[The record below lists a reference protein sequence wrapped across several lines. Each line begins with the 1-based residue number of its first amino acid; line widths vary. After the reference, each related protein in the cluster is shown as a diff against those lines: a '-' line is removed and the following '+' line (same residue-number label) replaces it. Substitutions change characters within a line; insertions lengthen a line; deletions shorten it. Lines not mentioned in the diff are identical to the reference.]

1 MNTQLTFKRGAIV
14 AAIVAA
20 AGLAW
25 YQVSGASAPQ
35 TAQEGSA
42 PAEAAQAAQAKAS
55 AARSSRPA
63 LSVQAVRPEQ
73 ASWPLEIS
81 ANGAIAAWQE
91 AVVGAELAGLR
102 LDAVLVNV
110 GDRVRKGQVLA
121 TLASEAVRADIQT
134 AQASLQEA
142 QALAAEARSNADR
155 ARSLRAADAISA
167 QEAQRSLTS
176 EQTALARVESA
187 KAQLAAQELRGR
199 QTRVVAPDDGV
210 ISSRSAT
217 VGAVVQPG
225 LELFRLIRQG
235 RLEWRAELP
244 SADLVRVQPGMKAVA
259 TPPGGQAVEGR
270 VRMVAPTVDG
280 GTRNGIV
287 YVDLPASAVQAGAR
301 AGMFAAGK
309 VAVGQ
314 AGGLT
319 VPQTAVLLR
328 DGFSYVF
335 VLEGAPSG
343 QPAAQASVRQLKVK
357 VGRRQGDRIEVTEG
371 LKEGVQVVAAG
382 VAFLADGDTVR
393 VVAGAQV
400 KNQVKDRT

>member
-42 PAEAAQAAQAKAS
+42 PAEGAQADQAKAS

>member
-1 MNTQLTFKRGAIV
+1 MNTNLTFKRGAVV
-14 AAIVAA
+14 AAVIA
-20 AGLAW
+20 AGCLVW
-25 YQVSGASAPQ
+25 YQSSRASAKPEASAP
-35 TAQEGSA
+35 S
-42 PAEAAQAAQAKAS
+42 EAAEAAQAKAS
-55 AARSSRPA
+55 AARSARPS
-63 LSVQAVRPEQ
+63 LSVQVVRPEQ
-73 ASWPLEIS
+73 ANWPLELT

-91 AVVGAELAGLR
+91 AVVGAELSGLR

-110 GDRVRKGQVLA
+110 GDRVRKGQLLA
-121 TLASEAVRADIQT
+121 SLASEAVRADIQN

-142 QALAAEARSNADR
+142 QALAAEAKSNADR
-155 ARSLRAADAISA
+155 ARNLRAADAISA

-210 ISSRSAT
+210 ISARSAT

-225 LELFRLIRQG
+225 VELFRLIRQS

-244 SADLVRVQPGMKAVA
+244 STDLGRVQPGMKAVA
-259 TPPGGQAVEGR
+259 TPPGGQPVEGR

-280 GTRNGIV
+280 GTRNGLV
-287 YVDLPASAVQAGAR
+287 YVDLPASATQAGAR
-301 AGMFAAGK
+301 AGMFASGK
-309 VAVGQ
+309 LAVGQ

-335 VLEGAPSG
+335 VLEGRQAD
-343 QPAAQASVRQLKVK
+343 QASVRQVKVK
-357 VGRRQGDRIEVTEG
+357 VGRRQGERIEVIEG
-371 LKEGVQVVAAG
+371 LKDGVQVVAAG
-382 VAFLADGDTVR
+382 VAFLADGDVVR
-393 VVAGAQV
+393 VVGG
-400 KNQVKDRT
+400 RS

>member
-1 MNTQLTFKRGAIV
+1 MNTQLTFKRGAVV
-14 AAIVAA
+14 AAIVALG
-20 AGLAW
+20 GLAW
-25 YQVSGASAPQ
+25 YQSSRASAK
-35 TAQEGSA
+35 QEA
-42 PAEAAQAAQAKAS
+42 PAPSAAAVAAEAKAS
-55 AARSSRPA
+55 AARSARPS
-63 LSVQAVRPEQ
+63 LSVQVVRPEQ
-73 ASWPLEIS
+73 ANWPLELS

-91 AVVGAELAGLR
+91 AVVGAELSGLR
-102 LDAVLVNV
+102 LDTVLVNV
-110 GDRVRKGQVLA
+110 GERVRRGQVLA
-121 TLASEAVRADIQT
+121 TLASEAVRADIHS

-142 QALAAEARSNADR
+142 QALAAEAKSNADR
-155 ARSLRAADAISA
+155 ARNLRAADAISA

-210 ISSRSAT
+210 ISARSAT

-225 LELFRLIRQG
+225 VELFRLIRQS

-244 SADLVRVQPGMKAVA
+244 SAELLRVQPGMKAVA
-259 TPPGGQAVEGR
+259 TPPGGQPVEGR

-287 YVDLPASAVQAGAR
+287 YVDLPASAAQAGAR

-309 VAVGQ
+309 LAVGQ

-335 VLEGAPSG
+335 VVEG
-343 QPAAQASVRQLKVK
+343 QQAAQASVRQVKVK
-357 VGRRQGDRIEVTEG
+357 VGRRQGERIEVIEG
-371 LKEGVQVVAAG
+371 LKDGVQVVAAG

-393 VVAGAQV
+393 VVGG
-400 KNQVKDRT
+400 RS

>member
-1 MNTQLTFKRGAIV
+1 MKTQLTFKRGAV
-14 AAIVAA
+14 AAAIVAV
-20 AGLAW
+20 GCLVW
-25 YQVSGASAPQ
+25 YQSSRASAK
-35 TAQEGSA
+35 QESSA
-42 PAEAAQAAQAKAS
+42 PSAAAVAAEAKAS
-55 AARSSRPA
+55 AARSARPA
-63 LSVQAVRPEQ
+63 LSVEVVRPEQ
-73 ASWPLEIS
+73 ASWALELS

-91 AVVGAELAGLR
+91 AVVGAELSGLR
-102 LDAVLVNV
+102 LDTVLVNV
-110 GDRVRKGQVLA
+110 GERVRKGQVLA
-121 TLASEAVRADIQT
+121 TLASEAVRADIQS

-142 QALAAEARSNADR
+142 QALAAEAKSNADR
-155 ARSLRAADAISA
+155 ARNLRAADAISA

-187 KAQLAAQELRGR
+187 KAQLAAQALRGR

-210 ISSRSAT
+210 ISARSAT

-225 LELFRLIRQG
+225 VELFRLIRQS

-259 TPPGGQAVEGR
+259 TPPGGQPVEGR

-287 YVDLPASAVQAGAR
+287 YVDLPASATQAGAR

-309 VAVGQ
+309 LAVGQ
-314 AGGLT
+314 AAGLT

-335 VLEGAPSG
+335 VVDE
-343 QPAAQASVRQLKVK
+343 QRSVRQVKVK
-357 VGRRQGDRIEVTEG
+357 VGRRQGDRIEVLDG
-371 LKEGVQVVAAG
+371 LKDGVQVVAAG

-393 VVAGAQV
+393 VVGG
-400 KNQVKDRT
+400 RS

>member
-1 MNTQLTFKRGAIV
+1 MNTQLTFKRGAVV
-14 AAIVAA
+14 AAIVALG
-20 AGLAW
+20 GLAW
-25 YQVSGASAPQ
+25 YQTSRASAK
-35 TAQEGSA
+35 QEA
-42 PAEAAQAAQAKAS
+42 PAPSAAAVAAEAKAS
-55 AARSSRPA
+55 AARSARPA
-63 LSVQAVRPEQ
+63 LSVQVVRPEQ
-73 ASWPLEIS
+73 ANWALELS

-91 AVVGAELAGLR
+91 AVVGAELSGLR

-121 TLASEAVRADIQT
+121 TLAGEAVRADIQN

-142 QALAAEARSNADR
+142 QALAAEAKSNADR
-155 ARSLRAADAISA
+155 ARNLRAADAISA

-210 ISSRSAT
+210 ISARSAT
-217 VGAVVQPG
+217 VGAVAQPG
-225 LELFRLIRQG
+225 VELFRLIRQS

-244 SADLVRVQPGMKAVA
+244 SADLLRVQPGMKAVA
-259 TPPGGQAVEGR
+259 TPPGGQPVEGR

-287 YVDLPASAVQAGAR
+287 YVDLPASATQAGAR

-335 VLEGAPSG
+335 VVE
-343 QPAAQASVRQLKVK
+343 AQKSVRQVKVK
-357 VGRRQGDRIEVTEG
+357 VGRRQGERVEVLEG

-393 VVAGAQV
+393 VVGG
-400 KNQVKDRT
+400 RS

>member
-1 MNTQLTFKRGAIV
+1 
-14 AAIVAA
+14 
-20 AGLAW
+20 
-25 YQVSGASAPQ
+25 
-35 TAQEGSA
+35 
-42 PAEAAQAAQAKAS
+42 
-55 AARSSRPA
+55 
-63 LSVQAVRPEQ
+63 
-73 ASWPLEIS
+73 
-81 ANGAIAAWQE
+81 
-91 AVVGAELAGLR
+91 
-102 LDAVLVNV
+102 
-110 GDRVRKGQVLA
+110 
-121 TLASEAVRADIQT
+121 VRADIQN

-142 QALAAEARSNADR
+142 QALAAEAKSNADR
-155 ARSLRAADAISA
+155 ARNLRAADAISA
-167 QEAQRSLTS
+167 QEAQRSLTA

-210 ISSRSAT
+210 ISARSAT

-225 LELFRLIRQG
+225 VELFRLIRQS

-259 TPPGGQAVEGR
+259 TPPGGQPVEGR

-287 YVDLPASAVQAGAR
+287 YVDLPASATQAGAR
-301 AGMFAAGK
+301 AGMFASGK
-309 VAVGQ
+309 LAVGQ

-335 VLEGAPSG
+335 VVE
-343 QPAAQASVRQLKVK
+343 AQQAVRQVKVK
-357 VGRRQGDRIEVTEG
+357 VGRRQGERIEVLEGLTEG
-371 LKEGVQVVAAG
+371 AQVVAAG

-393 VVAGAQV
+393 VVGG
-400 KNQVKDRT
+400 RS

>member
-1 MNTQLTFKRGAIV
+1 MNTQLTFKRGALV
-14 AAIVAA
+14 AAIVALG
-20 AGLAW
+20 GLAW
-25 YQVSGASAPQ
+25 YQSSRASAK
-35 TAQEGSA
+35 QEA
-42 PAEAAQAAQAKAS
+42 PAPSAAAVAAEAKAS
-55 AARSSRPA
+55 AARSARPA
-63 LSVQAVRPEQ
+63 LSVQVVRPEQ
-73 ASWPLEIS
+73 ASWPLELS

-91 AVVGAELAGLR
+91 AVVGAELSGLR

-121 TLASEAVRADIQT
+121 TLVSEAVTADIQS
-134 AQASLQEA
+134 AKASLQEA
-142 QALAAEARSNADR
+142 QALAAEAKSNADR
-155 ARSLRAADAISA
+155 ARHLRAADAISA
-167 QEAQRSLTS
+167 QEAQRSLTA

-210 ISSRSAT
+210 ISARSAT
-217 VGAVVQPG
+217 VGAVAQPG
-225 LELFRLIRQG
+225 VELFRLIRQS

-244 SADLVRVQPGMKAVA
+244 SADLLRVQPGMKAVA
-259 TPPGGQAVEGR
+259 TPPGGQPVEGR

-287 YVDLPASAVQAGAR
+287 YVDLPASATQAGAR

-335 VLEGAPSG
+335 VVE
-343 QPAAQASVRQLKVK
+343 AQQAVRQVKVK
-357 VGRRQGDRIEVTEG
+357 VGRRQGERIEVLEG
-371 LKEGVQVVAAG
+371 LKEGAQVVAAG

-393 VVAGAQV
+393 VVGG
-400 KNQVKDRT
+400 RS

>member
-210 ISSRSAT
+210 LSSRSAT

>member
-1 MNTQLTFKRGAIV
+1 MNTQLTFKRGAVV
-14 AAIVAA
+14 AAIVALG
-20 AGLAW
+20 GLAW
-25 YQVSGASAPQ
+25 YQTSRASAK
-35 TAQEGSA
+35 QEA
-42 PAEAAQAAQAKAS
+42 PAPSAAAVAAEAKAS
-55 AARSSRPA
+55 AARSARPA
-63 LSVQAVRPEQ
+63 LSVQVVRAEQ
-73 ASWPLEIS
+73 ANWPLELS

-91 AVVGAELAGLR
+91 AVVGAELSGLR

-110 GDRVRKGQVLA
+110 GDRVRKGQLLA
-121 TLASEAVRADIQT
+121 TLASEAVRADIQN

-142 QALAAEARSNADR
+142 QALAAEAKSNADR
-155 ARSLRAADAISA
+155 ARHLREADAISA

-187 KAQLAAQELRGR
+187 KAQLAAQALRGR

-210 ISSRSAT
+210 ISARSAT

-225 LELFRLIRQG
+225 VELFRLIRQS

-244 SADLVRVQPGMKAVA
+244 SADLLRVQPGMKAVA
-259 TPPGGQAVEGR
+259 TPPGGQPVEGR

-287 YVDLPASAVQAGAR
+287 YVDLPASAGQAGAR
-301 AGMFAAGK
+301 AGMFAPGK

-335 VLEGAPSG
+335 VLEGAQSG
-343 QPAAQASVRQLKVK
+343 QQAAQASVRQLKVK
-357 VGRRQGDRIEVTEG
+357 VGRRQGERIEVLEG

-393 VVAGAQV
+393 VVGG
-400 KNQVKDRT
+400 RS

>member
-1 MNTQLTFKRGAIV
+1 MNTNLTFKRGAVV

-20 AGLAW
+20 GGLAW
-25 YQVSGASAPQ
+25 YQSSRASDQPQ
-35 TAQEGSA
+35 AASPSA
-42 PAEAAQAAQAKAS
+42 ASVAAQAKAS
-55 AARSSRPA
+55 AARSARPS
-63 LSVQAVRPEQ
+63 LSVQVARPVQ
-73 ASWPLEIS
+73 ADWPLELS

-91 AVVGAELAGLR
+91 AVVGAELSGLR

-110 GDRVRKGQVLA
+110 GDRVRRGQVLA
-121 TLASEAVRADIQT
+121 TLASEAVRADIQN

-142 QALAAEARSNADR
+142 QALAAEAKSNADR
-155 ARSLRAADAISA
+155 ARNLRAADAISA

-187 KAQLAAQELRGR
+187 KAQLAAQALRGR
-199 QTRVVAPDDGV
+199 QTRVLAPDDGV
-210 ISSRSAT
+210 ISSRTAT
-217 VGAVVQPG
+217 VGTVVQPG
-225 LELFRLIRQG
+225 LELFRLIRQS

-244 SADLVRVQPGMKAVA
+244 SADLGRVQPGMKAVA
-259 TPPGGQAVEGR
+259 TPPGGQPVEGR

-280 GTRNGIV
+280 GTRNGLV
-287 YVDLPASAVQAGAR
+287 YVDLPASAAQAGAR

-309 VAVGQ
+309 LAVGQ

-335 VLEGAPSG
+335 VLEGVPPG
-343 QPAAQASVRQLKVK
+343 QQASVRQVKVK
-357 VGRRQGDRIEVTEG
+357 VGRRQGERIEVLEG
-371 LKEGVQVVAAG
+371 LKQGAQVVAAG

-393 VVAGAQV
+393 VVGE
-400 KNQVKDRT
+400 RS

>member
-1 MNTQLTFKRGAIV
+1 MNTTLTFKRGALV

-20 AGLAW
+20 GGLAW
-25 YQVSGASAPQ
+25 YQSSRASDKQ
-35 TAQEGSA
+35 
-42 PAEAAQAAQAKAS
+42 EAAAPSAASVAAQAKAS
-55 AARSSRPA
+55 AARAARPS
-63 LSVQAVRPEQ
+63 LSVQVVRPEQ
-73 ASWPLEIS
+73 ANWPLELG

-91 AVVGAELAGLR
+91 AVVGAELSGLR

-121 TLASEAVRADIQT
+121 TLASEAVRADIQG
-134 AQASLQEA
+134 ALASLQEA
-142 QALAAEARSNADR
+142 EALAAEAKSNADR
-155 ARSLRAADAISA
+155 ARNLRSADAISA

-176 EQTALARVESA
+176 EQTALARVVSA

-225 LELFRLIRQG
+225 VELFRLIRQS

-244 SADLVRVQPGMKAVA
+244 SAELARVQPGMKAVA
-259 TPPGGQAVEGR
+259 TPPGGQAIEGR

-287 YVDLPASAVQAGAR
+287 YVDLPASAPQSGAR
-301 AGMFAAGK
+301 AGMFAPGK

-314 AGGLT
+314 AAGLT

-335 VLEGAPSG
+335 VLEGGAT
-343 QPAAQASVRQLKVK
+343 VRQVKVK
-357 VGRRQGDRIEVTEG
+357 VGRRQGDRIEVLDG
-371 LKEGVQVVAAG
+371 LKGGVQVVAAG

-393 VVAGAQV
+393 VVGAGA
-400 KNQVKDRT
+400 

>member
-1 MNTQLTFKRGAIV
+1 MNTNLTFKRGAVV

-20 AGLAW
+20 GGLAW
-25 YQVSGASAPQ
+25 YQSSRASDQPQ
-35 TAQEGSA
+35 AASPSA
-42 PAEAAQAAQAKAS
+42 ASVAAQAKAS
-55 AARSSRPA
+55 AARSARPS
-63 LSVQAVRPEQ
+63 LSVQVARPVQ
-73 ASWPLEIS
+73 ADWPLELS

-102 LDAVLVNV
+102 LDTVLVNV
-110 GDRVRKGQVLA
+110 GDRVRRGQVLA
-121 TLASEAVRADIQT
+121 TLASEAVRADIQN

-142 QALAAEARSNADR
+142 QALAAEAKSNADR
-155 ARSLRAADAISA
+155 ARNLRAADAISA

-210 ISSRSAT
+210 ISSRTAT
-217 VGAVVQPG
+217 VGTVVQPG
-225 LELFRLIRQG
+225 LELFRLIRQS

-244 SADLVRVQPGMKAVA
+244 SADLGRVQPGMKAVA
-259 TPPGGQAVEGR
+259 TPPGGKPVEGR

-280 GTRNGIV
+280 GTRNGLV
-287 YVDLPASAVQAGAR
+287 YVDLPASAAQAGAR

-309 VAVGQ
+309 LAVGQ

-343 QPAAQASVRQLKVK
+343 QQASVRQVKVK
-357 VGRRQGDRIEVTEG
+357 VGRRQGERIEVLEG
-371 LKEGVQVVAAG
+371 LKQGAQVVAAG

-393 VVAGAQV
+393 VVGE
-400 KNQVKDRT
+400 RS

>member
-1 MNTQLTFKRGAIV
+1 MNTNLTFKRGAVV

-20 AGLAW
+20 GGLAW
-25 YQVSGASAPQ
+25 YQSSRASDQPQ
-35 TAQEGSA
+35 AASPSA
-42 PAEAAQAAQAKAS
+42 ASVAAQAKAS
-55 AARSSRPA
+55 AARSARPS
-63 LSVQAVRPEQ
+63 LSVQVARPVQ
-73 ASWPLEIS
+73 ADWPLELS

-102 LDAVLVNV
+102 LDTVLVNV
-110 GDRVRKGQVLA
+110 GDRVRRGQVLA
-121 TLASEAVRADIQT
+121 TLASEAVRADIQN

-142 QALAAEARSNADR
+142 QALAAEAKSNADR
-155 ARSLRAADAISA
+155 ARNLRAADAISA

-210 ISSRSAT
+210 ISSRTAT
-217 VGAVVQPG
+217 VGTVVQPG
-225 LELFRLIRQG
+225 LELFRLIRQS

-244 SADLVRVQPGMKAVA
+244 SADLGRVQPGMKAVA
-259 TPPGGQAVEGR
+259 TPPGGQPVEGR

-280 GTRNGIV
+280 GTRNGLV
-287 YVDLPASAVQAGAR
+287 YVDLPASAAQAGAR

-309 VAVGQ
+309 LAVGQ

-343 QPAAQASVRQLKVK
+343 QQASVRQVKVK
-357 VGRRQGDRIEVTEG
+357 VGRRQGERIEVLEG
-371 LKEGVQVVAAG
+371 LKQGAQVVAAG

-393 VVAGAQV
+393 VVGE
-400 KNQVKDRT
+400 RS

>member
-1 MNTQLTFKRGAIV
+1 MNTQLTFKRGAVV
-14 AAIVAA
+14 AAIVALG
-20 AGLAW
+20 GLAW
-25 YQVSGASAPQ
+25 YQSSRASAK
-35 TAQEGSA
+35 QEA
-42 PAEAAQAAQAKAS
+42 PAPSAAAVAAEAKAS
-55 AARSSRPA
+55 AARSARPA
-63 LSVQAVRPEQ
+63 LSVQVVRPEQ
-73 ASWPLEIS
+73 ASWALELS
-81 ANGAIAAWQE
+81 ANGAIAPWQE
-91 AVVGAELAGLR
+91 AVVGAELSGLR

-110 GDRVRKGQVLA
+110 GDRVRRGQVLA
-121 TLASEAVRADIQT
+121 TLASEAVRADIQN

-142 QALAAEARSNADR
+142 QALAAEAKSNADR
-155 ARSLRAADAISA
+155 ARNLRAADAISA
-167 QEAQRSLTS
+167 QEAQRSLTA

-210 ISSRSAT
+210 ISARSAT

-225 LELFRLIRQG
+225 VELFRLIRQS

-259 TPPGGQAVEGR
+259 TPPGGQPVEGR

-287 YVDLPASAVQAGAR
+287 YVDLPASATQAGAR
-301 AGMFAAGK
+301 AGMFASGK
-309 VAVGQ
+309 LAVGQ

-335 VLEGAPSG
+335 VVE
-343 QPAAQASVRQLKVK
+343 AQQAVRQVKVK
-357 VGRRQGDRIEVTEG
+357 VGRRQGERIEVLEG
-371 LKEGVQVVAAG
+371 LKEGAQVVAAG

-393 VVAGAQV
+393 VVGG
-400 KNQVKDRT
+400 RS

>member
-1 MNTQLTFKRGAIV
+1 MNTNLTFKRGAV
-14 AAIVAA
+14 AAAIVAL
-20 AGLAW
+20 GCLAW
-25 YQVSGASAPQ
+25 YHQSSRASAKQEASAP
-35 TAQEGSA
+35 SA
-42 PAEAAQAAQAKAS
+42 AAEAAQAKAS
-55 AARSSRPA
+55 AARSARPS
-63 LSVQAVRPEQ
+63 LSVQVVRPVQ
-73 ASWPLEIS
+73 ANWPLELS

-91 AVVGAELAGLR
+91 AVVGAELSGLR

-110 GDRVRKGQVLA
+110 GDRVRKGQLLA
-121 TLASEAVRADIQT
+121 TLASEAVRADIQN

-142 QALAAEARSNADR
+142 QALAAEAKSNADR
-155 ARSLRAADAISA
+155 ARNLRAADAISA

-210 ISSRSAT
+210 ISSRAAT

-225 LELFRLIRQG
+225 TELFRLIRQS

-259 TPPGGQAVEGR
+259 TPPGGQPVEGR

-287 YVDLPASAVQAGAR
+287 YVDLPASSTQAGAR
-301 AGMFAAGK
+301 AGMFAPGK

-335 VLEGAPSG
+335 VVEGQKAEQS
-343 QPAAQASVRQLKVK
+343 SVRQVKVK
-357 VGRRQGDRIEVTEG
+357 VGRRQGDRIEVIEG
-371 LKEGVQVVAAG
+371 LQNGLHVVAAG
-382 VAFLADGDTVR
+382 VAFLADGDVVR
-393 VVAGAQV
+393 VVGG
-400 KNQVKDRT
+400 RS

>member
-1 MNTQLTFKRGAIV
+1 MNTNLTFKRGAVV
-14 AAIVAA
+14 AAVIA
-20 AGLAW
+20 AGCLVW
-25 YQVSGASAPQ
+25 YQSSRASAKPEASAP
-35 TAQEGSA
+35 S
-42 PAEAAQAAQAKAS
+42 EAAEAAQAKAS
-55 AARSSRPA
+55 VARSARPS
-63 LSVQAVRPEQ
+63 LSVQVVRPEQ
-73 ASWPLEIS
+73 ANWPLELT

-91 AVVGAELAGLR
+91 AVVGAELSGLR

-110 GDRVRKGQVLA
+110 GDRVRKGQLLA
-121 TLASEAVRADIQT
+121 SLASEAVRADIQN

-142 QALAAEARSNADR
+142 QALAAEAKSNADR
-155 ARSLRAADAISA
+155 ARNLRAADAISA

-210 ISSRSAT
+210 ISARSAT

-225 LELFRLIRQG
+225 VELFRLIRQS

-244 SADLVRVQPGMKAVA
+244 STDLGRVQPGMKAVA
-259 TPPGGQAVEGR
+259 TPPGGQPVEGR

-280 GTRNGIV
+280 GTRNGLV
-287 YVDLPASAVQAGAR
+287 YVDLPASATQAGAR
-301 AGMFAAGK
+301 AGMFASGK
-309 VAVGQ
+309 LAVGQ

-335 VLEGAPSG
+335 VLEGRQAG
-343 QPAAQASVRQLKVK
+343 QQADQASVRQVKVK
-357 VGRRQGDRIEVTEG
+357 VGRRQGERIEVIEG
-371 LKEGVQVVAAG
+371 LKDGVQVVAAG
-382 VAFLADGDTVR
+382 VAFLADGDVVR
-393 VVAGAQV
+393 VVG
-400 KNQVKDRT
+400 DRS

>member
-1 MNTQLTFKRGAIV
+1 MNTQLTFKRGAVV
-14 AAIVAA
+14 AAIVALG
-20 AGLAW
+20 GLAW
-25 YQVSGASAPQ
+25 YQSSRASAK
-35 TAQEGSA
+35 QEA
-42 PAEAAQAAQAKAS
+42 PAPSAAAVAAEAKAS
-55 AARSSRPA
+55 AARSARPA
-63 LSVQAVRPEQ
+63 LTVQVVRPEQ
-73 ASWPLEIS
+73 ASWPLELS

-91 AVVGAELAGLR
+91 AVVGAELSGLR

-121 TLASEAVRADIQT
+121 TLASEAVTADIQS
-134 AQASLQEA
+134 AKASLQEA
-142 QALAAEARSNADR
+142 QALAAEAKSNADR
-155 ARSLRAADAISA
+155 ARNLRAADAISA

-210 ISSRSAT
+210 ISARSAT
-217 VGAVVQPG
+217 VGAVAQPG
-225 LELFRLIRQG
+225 VELFRLIRQS

-244 SADLVRVQPGMKAVA
+244 SADLLRVQPGMKAVA
-259 TPPGGQAVEGR
+259 TPPGGQPVEGR

-287 YVDLPASAVQAGAR
+287 YVDLPASATQAGAR

-335 VLEGAPSG
+335 VVE
-343 QPAAQASVRQLKVK
+343 AQQAVRQVKVK
-357 VGRRQGDRIEVTEG
+357 VGRRQGERIEVLEG
-371 LKEGVQVVAAG
+371 LKEGAQVVAAG

-393 VVAGAQV
+393 VVGG
-400 KNQVKDRT
+400 RS

>member
-1 MNTQLTFKRGAIV
+1 MNTNLTFKRGAVV
-14 AAIVAA
+14 AAVIA
-20 AGLAW
+20 AGCLVW
-25 YQVSGASAPQ
+25 YQSSRASAKPEASAP
-35 TAQEGSA
+35 S
-42 PAEAAQAAQAKAS
+42 EAAESAQAKAS
-55 AARSSRPA
+55 AARSARPS
-63 LSVQAVRPEQ
+63 LSVQVVRPEQ
-73 ASWPLEIS
+73 ANWPLELT

-91 AVVGAELAGLR
+91 AVVGAELSGLR

-110 GDRVRKGQVLA
+110 GDRVRRGQLLA
-121 TLASEAVRADIQT
+121 SLASEAVRADIQN

-155 ARSLRAADAISA
+155 ARNLRAADAISA

-210 ISSRSAT
+210 ISARSAT

-225 LELFRLIRQG
+225 VELFRLIRQS

-244 SADLVRVQPGMKAVA
+244 STDLGRVQPGMKAVA
-259 TPPGGQAVEGR
+259 TPPGGQPVEGR

-280 GTRNGIV
+280 GTRNGLV
-287 YVDLPASAVQAGAR
+287 YVDLPASATQAGAR
-301 AGMFAAGK
+301 AGMFASGK
-309 VAVGQ
+309 LAVGQ

-335 VLEGAPSG
+335 VLEGAQPG
-343 QPAAQASVRQLKVK
+343 QQATQASVRQVKVK
-357 VGRRQGDRIEVTEG
+357 VGRRQGERIEVIEG
-371 LKEGVQVVAAG
+371 LKDGVQVVAAG
-382 VAFLADGDTVR
+382 VAFLADGDVVR
-393 VVAGAQV
+393 VVGG
-400 KNQVKDRT
+400 RS

>member
-1 MNTQLTFKRGAIV
+1 MNKQLTFKRGAFV
-14 AAIVAA
+14 AAVIAA
-20 AGLAW
+20 VVTVAW
-25 YQVSGASAPQ
+25 YQASRASAKEEALAP
-35 TAQEGSA
+35 SA
-42 PAEAAQAAQAKAS
+42 AAKA
-55 AARSSRPA
+55 ADGKGHTARSARPA
-63 LSVQAVRPEQ
+63 LSVQVVRPEQ
-73 ASWPLEIS
+73 ADWPLELN

-121 TLASEAVRADIQT
+121 TLANEAVLADIQN
-134 AQASLQEA
+134 ARASLLEA
-142 QALAAEARSNADR
+142 EALAAEAKSNADR
-155 ARSLRAADAISA
+155 ARKLRAADAISA

-187 KAQLAAQELRGR
+187 KAVLATQELRGR
-199 QTRVVAPDDGV
+199 QTRVLAPDDGV
-210 ISSRSAT
+210 ISARSAT
-217 VGAVVQPG
+217 VGAVAQPG
-225 LELFRLIRQG
+225 VELFRLIRQS

-244 SADLVRVQPGMKAVA
+244 SADLTRVQPGMKALA
-259 TPPGGQAVEGR
+259 TPPGGQPVEGR

-287 YVDLPASAVQAGAR
+287 YVDLPASAAQAGAR
-301 AGMFAAGK
+301 AGMFAPGK

-314 AGGLT
+314 ASGLT

-343 QPAAQASVRQLKVK
+343 QQEAAQTSVRQVKVK
-357 VGRRQGDRIEVTEG
+357 VGRRQGERVEVIEG
-371 LKEGVQVVAAG
+371 LKDGAQVVAAG

-393 VVAGAQV
+393 VVGE
-400 KNQVKDRT
+400 RS

>member
-1 MNTQLTFKRGAIV
+1 MNTQLTFKRGAVV
-14 AAIVAA
+14 AAIVALG
-20 AGLAW
+20 GLAW
-25 YQVSGASAPQ
+25 YQSSRASAK
-35 TAQEGSA
+35 QEA
-42 PAEAAQAAQAKAS
+42 PAPSAAAVAAEAKAS
-55 AARSSRPA
+55 AARSARPA
-63 LSVQAVRPEQ
+63 LTVQVVRPEQ
-73 ASWPLEIS
+73 ASWPLELS

-91 AVVGAELAGLR
+91 AVVGAELSGLR

-121 TLASEAVRADIQT
+121 TLAGEAVRADIQN

-142 QALAAEARSNADR
+142 QALAAEAKSNADR
-155 ARSLRAADAISA
+155 ARNLRAADAISA

-210 ISSRSAT
+210 ISARSAT
-217 VGAVVQPG
+217 VGAVAQPG
-225 LELFRLIRQG
+225 VELFRLIRQS

-244 SADLVRVQPGMKAVA
+244 SADLLRVQPGMKAVA
-259 TPPGGQAVEGR
+259 TPPGGQPVEGR

-287 YVDLPASAVQAGAR
+287 YVDLPASATQAGAR

-335 VLEGAPSG
+335 VVE
-343 QPAAQASVRQLKVK
+343 AQQAVRQVKVK
-357 VGRRQGDRIEVTEG
+357 VGRRQGERIEVLEG
-371 LKEGVQVVAAG
+371 LKEGAQVVAAG

-393 VVAGAQV
+393 VVGG
-400 KNQVKDRT
+400 RS

>member
-1 MNTQLTFKRGAIV
+1 MNTNLTFKRGAVV

-20 AGLAW
+20 GGLAW
-25 YQVSGASAPQ
+25 YQSSRASDQPQ
-35 TAQEGSA
+35 AASPSA
-42 PAEAAQAAQAKAS
+42 ASVAAQAKAS
-55 AARSSRPA
+55 AARSARPS
-63 LSVQAVRPEQ
+63 LSVQVARPTQ
-73 ASWPLEIS
+73 ADWPLELS

-91 AVVGAELAGLR
+91 AVVGAELSGLR

-110 GDRVRKGQVLA
+110 GDRVRRGQVLA
-121 TLASEAVRADIQT
+121 TLASEAVRADIQN

-142 QALAAEARSNADR
+142 QALAAEAKSNADR
-155 ARSLRAADAISA
+155 ARNLRAADAISA

-187 KAQLAAQELRGR
+187 KAQLAAQALRGR
-199 QTRVVAPDDGV
+199 QTRVLAPDDGV
-210 ISSRSAT
+210 ISSRTAT
-217 VGAVVQPG
+217 VGTVVQPG
-225 LELFRLIRQG
+225 LELFRLIRQS

-244 SADLVRVQPGMKAVA
+244 SADLGRVQPGMKAVA
-259 TPPGGQAVEGR
+259 TPPGGQPVEGR

-280 GTRNGIV
+280 GTRNGLV

-309 VAVGQ
+309 LAVGQ

-343 QPAAQASVRQLKVK
+343 QQASVRQVKVK
-357 VGRRQGDRIEVTEG
+357 VGRRQGERIEVLEG
-371 LKEGVQVVAAG
+371 LQQGAQVVAAG

-393 VVAGAQV
+393 VVGE
-400 KNQVKDRT
+400 RS

>member
-14 AAIVAA
+14 AAIVALG
-20 AGLAW
+20 GLAW
-25 YQVSGASAPQ
+25 YQTSRAA
-35 TAQEGSA
+35 AKQEA
-42 PAEAAQAAQAKAS
+42 PAPSQAAVAAEAKAS
-55 AARSSRPA
+55 AARSARPA
-63 LSVQAVRPEQ
+63 LSVQVVRPEQ
-73 ASWPLEIS
+73 ANWALELS

-91 AVVGAELAGLR
+91 AVVGAELSGLR

-121 TLASEAVRADIQT
+121 TLAGEAVRADIQN

-142 QALAAEARSNADR
+142 QALAAEAKSNADR
-155 ARSLRAADAISA
+155 ARNLRAADAISA

-225 LELFRLIRQG
+225 AELFRLIRQS

-244 SADLVRVQPGMKAVA
+244 SAELLRVQPGMKAVA
-259 TPPGGQAVEGR
+259 TPPGGQPVEGR

-287 YVDLPASAVQAGAR
+287 YVDLPASATQAGAR
-301 AGMFAAGK
+301 AGMFAPGK

-335 VLEGAPSG
+335 VVE
-343 QPAAQASVRQLKVK
+343 AQQSVRQVKVK
-357 VGRRQGDRIEVTEG
+357 VGRRQGERVEVLEG

-393 VVAGAQV
+393 VVGG
-400 KNQVKDRT
+400 RS

>member
-1 MNTQLTFKRGAIV
+1 MNTQLTFKRGAVV
-14 AAIVAA
+14 AAIVAL
-20 AGLAW
+20 GSLAW
-25 YQVSGASAPQ
+25 YQSSRASAKQ
-35 TAQEGSA
+35 EAQAPSA
-42 PAEAAQAAQAKAS
+42 AAEATAS
-55 AARSSRPA
+55 AARSARPA
-63 LSVQAVRPEQ
+63 LSVQVVQPER
-73 ASWPLEIS
+73 ASWPLELS

-91 AVVGAELAGLR
+91 AVVGAELSGLR

-121 TLASEAVRADIQT
+121 TLAGEAVRADIQN

-142 QALAAEARSNADR
+142 QALAAEAKSNADR
-155 ARSLRAADAISA
+155 ARHLRAADAISA

-210 ISSRSAT
+210 ISARSAT

-225 LELFRLIRQG
+225 VELFRLIRQS

-259 TPPGGQAVEGR
+259 TPPGGQPVEGR

-287 YVDLPASAVQAGAR
+287 YVDLPASATQAGAR
-301 AGMFAAGK
+301 AGVFAAGK

-314 AGGLT
+314 SGGLT

-335 VLEGAPSG
+335 VVE
-343 QPAAQASVRQLKVK
+343 AQQSVRQLKVK
-357 VGRRQGDRIEVTEG
+357 VGRRQGERIEVLEG
-371 LKEGVQVVAAG
+371 LKEGMQVVAAG

-393 VVAGAQV
+393 VVGG
-400 KNQVKDRT
+400 RS

>member
-1 MNTQLTFKRGAIV
+1 MNTQLTFKRGAVV
-14 AAIVAA
+14 AAIVALG
-20 AGLAW
+20 GLAW
-25 YQVSGASAPQ
+25 YQSSRASAK
-35 TAQEGSA
+35 QEA
-42 PAEAAQAAQAKAS
+42 PAPSAAAVAAEAKAS
-55 AARSSRPA
+55 AARSARPA
-63 LSVQAVRPEQ
+63 LSVQVVRPEQ
-73 ASWPLEIS
+73 ANWPLELS

-91 AVVGAELAGLR
+91 AVVGAELSGLR

-121 TLASEAVRADIQT
+121 TLAGEAVRADILN

-142 QALAAEARSNADR
+142 QALAAEAKSNADR
-155 ARSLRAADAISA
+155 ARNLRAADAISA

-210 ISSRSAT
+210 ISARSAT
-217 VGAVVQPG
+217 VGAVAQPG
-225 LELFRLIRQG
+225 VELFRLIRQS

-244 SADLVRVQPGMKAVA
+244 SADLLRVQPGMKAVA
-259 TPPGGQAVEGR
+259 TPPGGQPVEGR

-287 YVDLPASAVQAGAR
+287 YVDLPASATQAGAR

-335 VLEGAPSG
+335 VVE
-343 QPAAQASVRQLKVK
+343 AQQSVRQVKVK
-357 VGRRQGDRIEVTEG
+357 VGRRQGERIEVLEG
-371 LKEGVQVVAAG
+371 LKDGVQVVAAG

-393 VVAGAQV
+393 VVGG
-400 KNQVKDRT
+400 RS

>member
-1 MNTQLTFKRGAIV
+1 MNTQLTFKRGAVV
-14 AAIVAA
+14 AAIVALG
-20 AGLAW
+20 GLAW
-25 YQVSGASAPQ
+25 YQSSRASAK
-35 TAQEGSA
+35 QEA
-42 PAEAAQAAQAKAS
+42 PAPSAAAVAAEAKAS
-55 AARSSRPA
+55 AARSARPS
-63 LSVQAVRPEQ
+63 LSVQVVRPEQ
-73 ASWPLEIS
+73 ANWPLELS

-91 AVVGAELAGLR
+91 AVVGAELSGLR

-110 GDRVRKGQVLA
+110 GERVRRGQVLA
-121 TLASEAVRADIQT
+121 TLASEAVRADIHS

-142 QALAAEARSNADR
+142 QALAAEAKSNADR
-155 ARSLRAADAISA
+155 ARNLRAADAISA

-210 ISSRSAT
+210 ISARSAT

-225 LELFRLIRQG
+225 VELFRLIRQS

-244 SADLVRVQPGMKAVA
+244 SADLLRVQPGMKAVA
-259 TPPGGQAVEGR
+259 TPPGGQPVEGR

-287 YVDLPASAVQAGAR
+287 YVDLPASATQAGAR

-309 VAVGQ
+309 LAVGQ

-335 VLEGAPSG
+335 VLEGAQSG
-343 QPAAQASVRQLKVK
+343 QQAAQSSVRQVKVK
-357 VGRRQGDRIEVTEG
+357 VGRRQGERIEVLEG

-393 VVAGAQV
+393 VVGG
-400 KNQVKDRT
+400 RS

>member
-1 MNTQLTFKRGAIV
+1 MNTNLTFKRGAVV

-20 AGLAW
+20 GGLAW
-25 YQVSGASAPQ
+25 YQSSRASDQPQ
-35 TAQEGSA
+35 AASPSA
-42 PAEAAQAAQAKAS
+42 ASVAAQAKAS
-55 AARSSRPA
+55 AARSARPS
-63 LSVQAVRPEQ
+63 LSVQVARPTQ
-73 ASWPLEIS
+73 ADWPLELS

-110 GDRVRKGQVLA
+110 GDRVRRGQVLA
-121 TLASEAVRADIQT
+121 TLASEAVRADIQN

-142 QALAAEARSNADR
+142 QALAAEAKSNADR
-155 ARSLRAADAISA
+155 ARNLRAADAISA

-187 KAQLAAQELRGR
+187 KAQLAAQALRGR

-210 ISSRSAT
+210 ISSRTAT
-217 VGAVVQPG
+217 VGTVVQPG
-225 LELFRLIRQG
+225 LELFRLIRQS

-244 SADLVRVQPGMKAVA
+244 SADLGRVQPGMKAVA
-259 TPPGGQAVEGR
+259 TPPGGQPVEGR

-280 GTRNGIV
+280 GTRNGLV

-309 VAVGQ
+309 LAVGQ

-335 VLEGAPSG
+335 VLEGAPSA
-343 QPAAQASVRQLKVK
+343 QQASVRQVKVK
-357 VGRRQGDRIEVTEG
+357 VGRRQGERIEVLEG
-371 LKEGVQVVAAG
+371 LQQGAQVVAAG

-393 VVAGAQV
+393 VVGE
-400 KNQVKDRT
+400 RS

>member
-1 MNTQLTFKRGAIV
+1 MNTNLTFKRGAVV

-20 AGLAW
+20 GGLAW
-25 YQVSGASAPQ
+25 YQSSRASDQPQ
-35 TAQEGSA
+35 AASPSA
-42 PAEAAQAAQAKAS
+42 ASVAAQAKAS
-55 AARSSRPA
+55 AARSARPS
-63 LSVQAVRPEQ
+63 LSVQVARPTQ
-73 ASWPLEIS
+73 ADWPLELS

-110 GDRVRKGQVLA
+110 GDRVRRGQVLA
-121 TLASEAVRADIQT
+121 TLASEAVRADIQN

-142 QALAAEARSNADR
+142 QALAAEAKSNADR
-155 ARSLRAADAISA
+155 ARNLRAADAISA

-187 KAQLAAQELRGR
+187 KAQLAAQALRGR

-210 ISSRSAT
+210 ISSRTAT
-217 VGAVVQPG
+217 VGTVVQPG
-225 LELFRLIRQG
+225 LELFRLIRQS

-244 SADLVRVQPGMKAVA
+244 SADLGRVQPGMKAVA
-259 TPPGGQAVEGR
+259 TPPGGQPVEGR

-280 GTRNGIV
+280 GTRNGLV

-309 VAVGQ
+309 LAVGQ

-335 VLEGAPSG
+335 VLEGVPSG
-343 QPAAQASVRQLKVK
+343 QQASVRQVKVK
-357 VGRRQGDRIEVTEG
+357 VGRRQGERIEVLEG
-371 LKEGVQVVAAG
+371 LQQGAQVVAAG

-393 VVAGAQV
+393 VVGE
-400 KNQVKDRT
+400 RS

>member
-1 MNTQLTFKRGAIV
+1 MNTQLTFKRGAVV
-14 AAIVAA
+14 AAIVALG
-20 AGLAW
+20 GLAW
-25 YQVSGASAPQ
+25 YQSSRASAK
-35 TAQEGSA
+35 QEA
-42 PAEAAQAAQAKAS
+42 PAPSAAAVAAEAKAS
-55 AARSSRPA
+55 AARSARPA
-63 LSVQAVRPEQ
+63 LSVQVVRPEQ
-73 ASWPLEIS
+73 ASWALELS
-81 ANGAIAAWQE
+81 ANGAIAPWQE
-91 AVVGAELAGLR
+91 AVVGAELSGLR

-110 GDRVRKGQVLA
+110 GDRVRRGQALA
-121 TLASEAVRADIQT
+121 TLASEAVRADIQN

-142 QALAAEARSNADR
+142 QALAAEAKSNADR
-155 ARSLRAADAISA
+155 ARNLRAADAISA
-167 QEAQRSLTS
+167 QEAQRSLTA

-225 LELFRLIRQG
+225 VELFRLIRQS

-259 TPPGGQAVEGR
+259 TPPGGQPVEGR

-287 YVDLPASAVQAGAR
+287 YVDLPASATQAGAR
-301 AGMFAAGK
+301 AGMFASGK
-309 VAVGQ
+309 LAVGQ

-335 VLEGAPSG
+335 VVEA
-343 QPAAQASVRQLKVK
+343 QQAAQSSVRQVKVK
-357 VGRRQGDRIEVTEG
+357 VGRRQGERIEVLEG
-371 LKEGVQVVAAG
+371 LKEGAQVVAAG

-393 VVAGAQV
+393 VVGG
-400 KNQVKDRT
+400 RS

>member
-1 MNTQLTFKRGAIV
+1 MNTQLTFKRGAV
-14 AAIVAA
+14 AAAIVAV
-20 AGLAW
+20 GCLVW
-25 YQVSGASAPQ
+25 YQSSRASAK
-35 TAQEGSA
+35 QEA
-42 PAEAAQAAQAKAS
+42 PAPSAAAVAAQAKAS
-55 AARSSRPA
+55 AARSARPA
-63 LSVQAVRPEQ
+63 LSVQVVRPEQ
-73 ASWPLEIS
+73 ANWALELS
-81 ANGAIAAWQE
+81 ANGAIAPWQE
-91 AVVGAELAGLR
+91 AVVGAELSGLR

-110 GDRVRKGQVLA
+110 GDRVRRGQVLA
-121 TLASEAVRADIQT
+121 TLASEAVRADIQN

-142 QALAAEARSNADR
+142 QALAAEAKSNADR
-155 ARSLRAADAISA
+155 ARNLRAADAISA

-187 KAQLAAQELRGR
+187 KAQLAAQALRGR

-210 ISSRSAT
+210 ISARSAT

-225 LELFRLIRQG
+225 VELFRLIRQS

-259 TPPGGQAVEGR
+259 TPPGGQPVEGR

-287 YVDLPASAVQAGAR
+287 YVDLPASAAQAGAR

-309 VAVGQ
+309 LAVGQ

-335 VLEGAPSG
+335 VVE
-343 QPAAQASVRQLKVK
+343 AQQTVRQVKVK
-357 VGRRQGDRIEVTEG
+357 VGRRQGDRIEVLEG
-371 LKEGVQVVAAG
+371 LKEGAQVVAAG

-393 VVAGAQV
+393 VVGG
-400 KNQVKDRT
+400 RS

>member
-14 AAIVAA
+14 AAIVALG
-20 AGLAW
+20 GLAW
-25 YQVSGASAPQ
+25 YQTSRAA
-35 TAQEGSA
+35 AKQEA
-42 PAEAAQAAQAKAS
+42 PATSQAAVAAEAKAS
-55 AARSSRPA
+55 AARSARPA
-63 LSVQAVRPEQ
+63 LSVQVVRPEQ
-73 ASWPLEIS
+73 ANWALELS

-91 AVVGAELAGLR
+91 AVVGAELSGLR

-121 TLASEAVRADIQT
+121 TLAGEAVRADIQN

-142 QALAAEARSNADR
+142 QALAAEAKSNADR
-155 ARSLRAADAISA
+155 ARNLRAADAISA

-225 LELFRLIRQG
+225 AELFRLIRQS

-244 SADLVRVQPGMKAVA
+244 SADLLRVQPGMKAVA
-259 TPPGGQAVEGR
+259 TPPGGQPVEGR

-287 YVDLPASAVQAGAR
+287 YVDLPASATQAGAR
-301 AGMFAAGK
+301 AGMFAPGK

-335 VLEGAPSG
+335 VVEAR
-343 QPAAQASVRQLKVK
+343 QSVRQVKVK
-357 VGRRQGDRIEVTEG
+357 VGRRQGERVEVLEG

-393 VVAGAQV
+393 VVGG
-400 KNQVKDRT
+400 RS